1 MPDVTPTDSIG
12 QRFIQFV
19 YEQPADRPIRSH
31 ASWARCAVGD
41 FAREVLN
48 HNIPDTME
56 EGVMFAHVHADP
68 VIIALHVE
76 FGSDDAHDVELFNC
90 ALSDKPTLANVLAET
105 TLPRTYGEMAEMI
118 RAVLNHQDID
128 VYL

>member
-19 YEQPADRPIRSH
+19 NEQPANRPIRSH
-31 ASWARCAVGD
+31 ASWASCAVGD

-48 HNIPDTME
+48 HNIPDTRD

-76 FGSDDAHDVELFNC
+76 FGSAAKRDVELFNC

-105 TLPRTYGEMAEMI
+105 TLPRTYGEMAEMV
-118 RAVLNHQDID
+118 RAALNHQDID

>member
-19 YEQPADRPIRSH
+19 NEQPANRPIRSH
-31 ASWARCAVGD
+31 ASWASCAVGD

-48 HNIPDTME
+48 HDIPDTATA
-56 EGVMFAHVHADP
+56 GVQFAQVHADP
-68 VIIALHVE
+68 IIVALHVE
-76 FGSDDAHDVELFNC
+76 FGSDEQADVERFNC
-90 ALSDKPTLANVLAET
+90 ALSDKPTLANVLAVT
-105 TLPRTYGEMAEMI
+105 TLPRTYGEMAKMI
-118 RAVLNHQDID
+118 RAVLSHQDID